1 MREYMLQYFNEDL
14 VDKVL
19 QAKKYYR
26 IYGEIK
32 SPLSKYDN
40 IDINI
45 CITLYEKYN
54 LPIYKV
60 AMLYGVSDAT
70 MRTYLKNN
78 NVVLKGHKVGK
89 NSFNNYFETIDTAD
103 KAYFLGLIV
112 ADGSIIDYGK
122 NKGYEKKVLALELTE
137 SDEYIIKRFMQYSN
151 IDTKIYCN
159 DSTRSIKVNS
169 SKLYDDLVNL
179 KVYPNKSRI
188 GTSFPDIP
196 EELYSHF
203 IRGYFDGDGIANK
216 HGYIGFCGSL
226 DLLTS
231 IKDYLINEL
240 HINDVKITYN
250 KSNGIYYVQWSA
262 KENCKTLFDYL
273 YKDKDDLY
281 LVRKYEKLY
290 NVLF

>member
-78 NVVLKGHKVGK
+78 NVVWLK
-89 NSFNNYFETIDTAD
+89 
-103 KAYFLGLIV
+103 
-112 ADGSIIDYGK
+112 
-122 NKGYEKKVLALELTE
+122 
-137 SDEYIIKRFMQYSN
+137 
-151 IDTKIYCN
+151 
-159 DSTRSIKVNS
+159 
-169 SKLYDDLVNL
+169 
-179 KVYPNKSRI
+179 
-188 GTSFPDIP
+188 
-196 EELYSHF
+196 
-203 IRGYFDGDGIANK
+203 
-216 HGYIGFCGSL
+216 
-226 DLLTS
+226 
-231 IKDYLINEL
+231 
-240 HINDVKITYN
+240 
-250 KSNGIYYVQWSA
+250 
-262 KENCKTLFDYL
+262 
-273 YKDKDDLY
+273 
-281 LVRKYEKLY
+281 RK
-290 NVLF
+290 